1 MEFLSSTEINREQ
14 AKIRLRELRQ
24 LMYKERDKFKH
35 TVAYCEYNHKI
46 LTKYLADQYPERKRK
61 RLEPT
66 SYSAMIGYFKQALS
80 YIPDI
85 PLDTEIDILQDAIDS
100 AKKTIKKLTTVSLLT
115 IWLSTLPSIDA
126 WSSI

>member
-1 MEFLSSTEINREQ
+1 
-14 AKIRLRELRQ
+14 
-24 LMYKERDKFKH
+24 
-35 TVAYCEYNHKI
+35 
-46 LTKYLADQYPERKRK
+46 
-61 RLEPT
+61 
-66 SYSAMIGYFKQALS
+66 KQALS